1 MKRFVYKSKAK
12 SKRRLLLFAPLILAL
27 TLLLFRLG
35 VDSLSD
41 STARRQKEILEK
53 SLARSVSYCYA
64 VEGAYPESLDYIRE
78 NYGLYYDESRFF
90 VDYRVQGGN
99 IRPEITVIELK

>member
-12 SKRRLLLFAPLILAL
+12 SKHRLLLFAPLILAL

-35 VDSLSD
+35 VDSFSD

-64 VEGAYPESLDYIRE
+64 VEGAYPESLEYIRE
-78 NYGLYYDESRFF
+78 NYGLYYDETRFF